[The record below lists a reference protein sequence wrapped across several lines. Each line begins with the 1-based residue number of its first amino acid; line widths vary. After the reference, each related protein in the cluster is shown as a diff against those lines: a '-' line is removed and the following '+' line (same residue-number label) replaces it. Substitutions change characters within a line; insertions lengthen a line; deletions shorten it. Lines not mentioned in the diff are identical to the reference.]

1 MALPIA
7 HVPVLTG
14 EVAER
19 FERMAEYNEKYMRGS
34 QYNPNAAEMLR
45 RIEENTR
52 RYYESLKSNKK

>member
-34 QYNPNAAEMLR
+34 QYNPNAPEMLR